1 MLKKF
6 LAYYKP
12 HMKLFALDMLASLLV
27 SLIGI
32 VYPMITR
39 TMLNDLIPNQKFRL
53 IIYSG
58 IVLLGLYIVRMLLR
72 YFIQYQGHVMGVKS
86 RRRMRSDMFNHLEKL
101 PYSFYDNHETGKIMS
116 RMTNDLMD
124 ISELAHHGPENL
136 IITSI
141 TIITSFIYLST
152 DQFQP

>member
-39 TMLNDLIPNQKFRL
+39 TMLNDLIPNQKFQL

-72 YFIQYQGHVMGVKS
+72 YFIQYQGHVMGVKMQAQ
-86 RRRMRSDMFNHLEKL
+86 MRSVQD
-101 PYSFYDNHETGKIMS
+101 
-116 RMTNDLMD
+116 D
-124 ISELAHHGPENL
+124 IATLKAQISAL
-136 IITSI
+136 SI
-141 TIITSFIYLST
+141 
-152 DQFQP
+152 